1 MATCEC
7 SEATLDWG
15 QDNRQH
21 CSGRQRCGVVRTT
34 RVGGDLHHE
43 VELEQRGVSYSAD
56 GGGDW
61 DVYDAGRITSL
72 PSDVAFH
79 ETWQYYPFACGD
91 SVETG
96 EVLGF
101 APYEWSRPPM
111 FRSQFLEAFDM
122 RTADEWS
129 HHWRYLGRPSQN
141 SVLVRRE
148 GEQCVYAV
156 ASCTCNEA
164 G

>member
-1 MATCEC
+1 MQRRTPTRLGPGARGALHLRLGAARGRRSSCGQWF
-7 SEATLDWG
+7 SEAALVG
-15 QDNRQH
+15 PANRRT
-21 CSGRQRCGVVRTT
+21 CS
-34 RVGGDLHHE
+34 
-43 VELEQRGVSYSAD
+43 SAD